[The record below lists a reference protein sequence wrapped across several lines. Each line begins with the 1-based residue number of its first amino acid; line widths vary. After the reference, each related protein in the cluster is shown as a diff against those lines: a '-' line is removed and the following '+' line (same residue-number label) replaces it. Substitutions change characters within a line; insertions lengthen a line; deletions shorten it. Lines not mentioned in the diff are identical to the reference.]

1 VRDWRSVRR
10 RHNRFNVLT
19 SAHAFATLRDTEVT
33 DMATRAIESDDRL
46 DAVVVGAGFAGLY
59 MVHRLREAGMTVRGI
74 EAGDGVGGTWYWN
87 RYPGA
92 RCDIPSLLYSYTFS
106 DDLAEEWQWSE
117 KYAPQ
122 PEILA
127 YANHVADRFDLRRS
141 FLFETRVT
149 SAHYNDAEK
158 RWTVKTDKGDTFSAR
173 HVVMATGCLSVP
185 KQPDLPGADRFKGK
199 SYITGLWPHE
209 GVDFT
214 GQRVA
219 VIGTGSSA
227 IQSMPIIA
235 DQASS
240 LTVFQ
245 RTPNYSLPAKNR
257 TLTEDEVAT
266 FRAGYPEYVAML
278 RKGQSFI
285 PVFPRDFEPTQA
297 ELEAAAPALWNGDG
311 LLSLVAFP
319 NLVRNERVNAVA
331 AKYVRDRIAEI
342 VEDPALAEK
351 LTPRDY
357 PIGAKRACVDTDYY
371 ATFNRP
377 NVRLVDLRETPIVEV
392 TENGVRT
399 REEEIAVDS
408 IVYATGFDA
417 MTGAL
422 ARIDIRGRGGVA
434 LNDVW
439 AEGPKTYLGL
449 QVAGFPN
456 FFLIT
461 GPGSPSVLSNMLNS
475 IEAHVDWIM
484 DAVLH
489 LRDRQLSV
497 MEASSDA
504 QDAWVA
510 HVNEEADLTLFPQAN
525 SWYIGANVEGKPR
538 VFMPYVG
545 ENYKQHIDTVAAQ
558 GYAGFV
564 LSAA

>member
-1 VRDWRSVRR
+1 MAPPTTAKD
-10 RHNRFNVLT
+10 NVL
-19 SAHAFATLRDTEVT
+19 D
-33 DMATRAIESDDRL
+33 AI
-46 DAVVVGAGFAGLY
+46 VVGAGFAGLY
-59 MVHRLREAGMTVRGI
+59 MVHRLREAGLTVRGI

-106 DDLAEEWQWSE
+106 DDLAEQWQWSE

-127 YANHVADRFDLRRS
+127 YANHVAHRFDLRRS
-141 FLFETRVT
+141 FLFGTRVT
-149 SAHYNDAEK
+149 SSHFDDAVK
-158 RWTVKTDKGDTFSAR
+158 RWTVVTDRGDTFSAR
-173 HVVMATGCLSVP
+173 QVVMATGCLSVP
-185 KQPDLPGADRFKGK
+185 KQPDYPGVDRFRGK

-227 IQSMPIIA
+227 IQSLPIVA
-235 DQASS
+235 EQASA

-245 RTPNYSLPAKNR
+245 RTPNYSLPACNR
-257 TLTEDEVAT
+257 TLTAEDVAA
-266 FRAGYPEYVAML
+266 FRTAYPEYVAML
-278 RKGQSFI
+278 RMGQSFI
-285 PVFPRDFEPTQA
+285 PVFPRDFEPPQA
-297 ELEAAAPALWNGDG
+297 DLEAIAPALWNGDG

-319 NLVRNERVNAVA
+319 NLVRSERVNAVA
-331 AKYVRDRIAEI
+331 ANYVRDRIAEI
-342 VEDPALAEK
+342 VDDPVLAEK

-371 ATFNRP
+371 ATFNRA
-377 NVRLVDLRETPIVEV
+377 NVRLVDLRETAIVEI
-392 TENGVRT
+392 TETGVRT
-399 REEEIAVDS
+399 RDETIEVDA

-422 ARIDIRGRGGVA
+422 SRIDIRGRDGLA

-439 AEGPKTYLGL
+439 ADGPRTYLGL

-475 IEAHVDWIM
+475 IEVHVDWIA

-489 LRDRQLSV
+489 LRDRQLATI
-497 MEASSDA
+497 EATGTA
-504 QDAWVA
+504 QDEWVA
-510 HVNEEADLTLFPQAN
+510 HVNEVADQTLFPQAN

-545 ENYKQHIDTVAAQ
+545 DNYKQRIDAVAADN
-558 GYAGFV
+558 YAGFV
-564 LSAA
+564 LSAG